1 MSPQFAWEHREGQ
14 IKRYEGKRLGGT
26 VVVHFIKKHMWFLE
40 TAIAL
45 LESNDFSEWDLFQ
58 KGEKMT

>member
-1 MSPQFAWEHREGQ
+1 MQREGRRT
-14 IKRYEGKRLGGT
+14 RYENKRVGGT

-45 LESNDFSEWDLFQ
+45 LESNDFSEWELFQ
-58 KGEKMT
+58 KGQGMTVA